1 MSPLIPAI
9 IGGSMIKLLAMLL
22 EMTGILSIDGS
33 TYNILNTIGDASFFF
48 LPLLVAVSASKKF
61 GSNTYLAMAIAGLM
75 VHPVFMEWMAK
86 AAEGTTVTFA
96 MIPMTSVK
104 YTYTIIPAIVMTWLL
119 KYIEN
124 YVDKITPVVTKNF

>member
-1 MSPLIPAI
+1 
-9 IGGSMIKLLAMLL
+9 
-22 EMTGILSIDGS
+22 
-33 TYNILNTIGDASFFF
+33 
-48 LPLLVAVSASKKF
+48 
-61 GSNTYLAMAIAGLM
+61 MAIAGLM

>member
-48 LPLLVAVSASKKF
+48 LPLLVAVSASK
-61 GSNTYLAMAIAGLM
+61 NLTQTL
-75 VHPVFMEWMAK
+75 
-86 AAEGTTVTFA
+86 T
-96 MIPMTSVK
+96 
-104 YTYTIIPAIVMTWLL
+104 
-119 KYIEN
+119 
-124 YVDKITPVVTKNF
+124 